1 MLYYLS
7 FLKHDISFFN
17 VFSYITFRAGGA
29 IITALLIILVIGPAV
44 IRKLSSYKI
53 QQLQRDCGPASHLSK
68 HGTPTM
74 GGILIIIA
82 LIVSV
87 LLWARLDSAYTWI
100 LLFTSVMLSA
110 AGILDDYTKLV
121 KKNPEGMP
129 SWVKFSIQILTS
141 FVVVFYLTM
150 YPPSAQH
157 AFEISVPFFN
167 KLFIN
172 LGAFYLIFAMLLIV
186 GSSNATNLTDGLDGL
201 AAGSMVLC
209 AGTYAIFAYLAGNIN
224 FADYLKIIYVP
235 GAGEITVFLC
245 AIVGACLGFL
255 WFNTYPAQVFM
266 GDTSSLFLGGVLG
279 VSALCVKQELLLPI
293 AGGIFVMETLSVM
306 LQMGYFRATK
316 GKRLF
321 KMAPLHHHFE
331 LKGWPEP
338 KVTVRFWIIGI
349 VLTLLALASLKIR

>member
-1 MLYYLS
+1 M
-7 FLKHDISFFN
+7 KHDISFLN

-29 IITALLIILVIGPAV
+29 IITALLIVLFIGPAV

-53 QQLQRDCGPASHLSK
+53 QQYQRDCGPASHLSK

-74 GGILIIIA
+74 GGVLILA
-82 LIVSV
+82 SLLVSV
-87 LLWARLDSAYTWI
+87 FLWARLDSPYTWI
-100 LLFTSVMLSA
+100 LTFTTIMLA
-110 AGILDDYTKLV
+110 IAGILDDYTKLV
-121 KKNPEGMP
+121 KKNPAGMP
-129 SWVKFSIQILTS
+129 SWVKFSIQIFTS
-141 FVVVFYLTM
+141 FIVVLFLTM
-150 YPPSAQH
+150 YPPNAEF
-157 AFEISVPFFN
+157 AFKLSIPFFN
-167 KLFIN
+167 NFIIN
-172 LGAFYLIFAMLLIV
+172 LSFFYLIFAMLLIV

-209 AGTYAIFAYLAGNIN
+209 AGTYAIFAYLAGNFN

-235 GAGEITVFLC
+235 GAGEIAVFLC
-245 AIVGACLGFL
+245 AVVGACLGFL

-279 VSALCVKQELLLPI
+279 VAALCSKQEILLPI
-293 AGGIFVMETLSVM
+293 AGGIFVIETLSVM
-306 LQMGYFRATK
+306 MQMFYFRVSG

-349 VLTLLALASLKIR
+349 VLTLISLASLKIR